1 MNWSEADQKGA
12 AEGAA
17 AGTSPWGGRIRPT
30 LPELMVLLRQRRYKI
45 TRQRA
50 AVLEALMRLTHATAE
65 TLHREARRLHRK
77 VSLATVYNCLELL
90 RRSGCLQEFA
100 LPGSSATFE
109 VAAGPHPH
117 RICHHC
123 GQLEDLEE
131 ELLQDWRSRLAG
143 SSRFKLRE
151 MALQL
156 YGVCARCQP
165 ELRASTVERRQF
177 PRAETL
183 AQAQVLPIK
192 LGRLRLPLRGQ
203 VRSLGEG
210 GLMLELEERP
220 ELLNLLPGGTGRM
233 KVRFQ
238 LPRGEGS
245 VRSEGEVVHLR
256 KRDGRIGVGLRFLR
270 LDPAQRQRITAYLR
284 DHCDSTL
291 SVDVT
296 RGSAGRT

>member
-1 MNWSEADQKGA
+1 MSLSDAQTE
-12 AEGAA
+12 
-17 AGTSPWGGRIRPT
+17 TSSVDASATTLPWGNRIRPT

-50 AVLEALMRLTHATAE
+50 AVLEALMRMTHSSAE

-100 LPGSSATFE
+100 LPGCSATFE
-109 VAAGPHPH
+109 VASGPHPH
-117 RICHHC
+117 RICYHC

-131 ELLQDWRSRLAG
+131 ELIEEWRGKLAG
-143 SSRFKLRE
+143 NSGFKLRD
-151 MALQL
+151 MSLQL

-165 ELRASTVERRQF
+165 AENKNEVERRRF
-177 PRAETL
+177 PRADTL
-183 AQAQVLPIK
+183 VQAQVLPIK

-203 VRSLGEG
+203 VRSLCEG
-210 GLMLELEERP
+210 GLMLELEEKP
-220 ELLNLLPGGTGRM
+220 ELLGLLPGGTGRM

-256 KRDGRIGVGLRFLR
+256 KNDGRIGIGLRFLR
-270 LDPAQRQRITAYLR
+270 LDPAQRQRIAAYLR
-284 DHCDSTL
+284 DSGVAIELTRETP
-291 SVDVT
+291 T
-296 RGSAGRT
+296 RG